1 MKTTVIV
8 GLAAALSGI
17 AIGTQLPKG
26 ESISSGATSVITFR
40 INVPFDQWAAGFDS
54 KEAEE
59 VNKSAGIRPLYRG
72 VSTNDPSKVIV
83 VHQAEP
89 GIVKTMLDSN
99 SDLVEASGH
108 IMRSTRISNWN
119 SQ

>member
-1 MKTTVIV
+1 MKTAVII
-8 GLAAALSGI
+8 GMASALAGI

-54 KEAEE
+54 KEADE

-83 VHQAEP
+83 LHRAEP
-89 GIVKTMLDSN
+89 GIVKKMLDAN
-99 SDLVEASGH
+99 TELVESSGH
-108 IMRSTRISNWN
+108 IMRTTRISDWK